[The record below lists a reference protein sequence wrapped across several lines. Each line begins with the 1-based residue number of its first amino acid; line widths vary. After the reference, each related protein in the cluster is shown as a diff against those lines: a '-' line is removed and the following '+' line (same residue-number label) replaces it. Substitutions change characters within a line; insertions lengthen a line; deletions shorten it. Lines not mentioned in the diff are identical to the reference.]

1 MKVLCVVH
9 SPFFGGPH
17 NEALRLE
24 QPLRRRGWEIEVAIP
39 DEPGSAAARLEA
51 AGVPVHSLPL
61 SRLRASPDPRL
72 LLGFARDF
80 RPSVDRLEE
89 TIEATG
95 ADVVQI
101 GGLVNPHAAFAARRA
116 GAAVVWQIVDSR
128 APAPLRR
135 AAMPVVRRY
144 ADAVMF
150 DGEALIGLHGG
161 RESLPLQTF
170 VYFPPVD
177 TGRFVPSPESRREV
191 RGDLGIPGDAP
202 VVGTV
207 SGLNPMKGVE
217 FFVDAA
223 AEVAAALPETWFV
236 VVGGAPAS
244 HRAYGER
251 LEDRA
256 AQLALPNPILFAG
269 ERADVERWYPAFDV
283 DLITSVPRSE
293 GTTTTA
299 LEAQACGVPV
309 VATRVAAVGEVV
321 EDGVTGLLVPP
332 ERPRAIA
339 EAVLRLLG
347 DEALRG
353 RMGAAGRKA
362 AIERFDAEHA
372 ADVYVRAY
380 EAALAHATGRRP
392 SSHGWNRRSRRS

>member
-24 QPLRRRGWEIEVAIP
+24 APLRRRGWEIEVAIP

-51 AGVPVHSLPL
+51 EGVPVHALLL

-72 LLGFARDF
+72 LVRFARDF
-80 RPSVDRLEE
+80 RPSVQGLEE
-89 TIEATG
+89 VIEETG

-128 APAPLRR
+128 APAPVRR
-135 AAMPVVRRY
+135 VAMPLVRRL

-161 RESLPLQTF
+161 RESLALPAF

-177 TGRFVPSPESRREV
+177 TKRFVPSAEERRAFREE
-191 RGDLGIPGDAP
+191 LGLPLDSP

-207 SGLNPMKGVE
+207 ASLNPMKGLE
-217 FFVDAA
+217 HFLDAA
-223 AEVAAALPETWFV
+223 AQISAVRPETRFV
-236 VVGGAPAS
+236 IVGGAPET
-244 HRAYGER
+244 HLAYRER
-251 LEDRA
+251 LRRHADE
-256 AQLALPNPILFAG
+256 LELPNPVVFAG
-269 ERADVERWYPAFDV
+269 ERPDVERCYAAFDV
-283 DLITSVPRSE
+283 HVISSLPRSE

-299 LEAQACGVPV
+299 LEAQSCGVPV
-309 VATRVAAVGEVV
+309 VATRVAAVAEVV
-321 EDGVTGLLVPP
+321 DDGVTGLLVAP
-332 ERPRAIA
+332 EQPEAIA
-339 EAVLRLLG
+339 EAVLRLLA
-347 DEALRG
+347 DEEDRAG
-353 RMGAAGRKA
+353 MGAAGRA
-362 AIERFDAEHA
+362 AALERFDAERV
-372 ADVYVRAY
+372 ADTYVSAY
-380 EAALAHATGRRP
+380 EAALAHMAARVTT
-392 SSHGWNRRSRRS
+392 

>member
-24 QPLRRRGWEIEVAIP
+24 EPLRRRGWEIEVAIP
-39 DEPGSAAARLEA
+39 DEPGSAAARLEE
-51 AGVPVHSLPL
+51 AGVRVHSLPL
-61 SRLRASPDPRL
+61 SRLRASLDPRL
-72 LLGFARDF
+72 LIGFARDF
-80 RPSVDRLEE
+80 RPSVGRLER
-89 TIEATG
+89 TIEDTC

-135 AAMPVVRRY
+135 VAMPLVRRL

-150 DGEALIGLHGG
+150 DGEALITLHGG
-161 RESLPLQTF
+161 RESLSMPVF

-177 TGRFVPSPESRREV
+177 TKRFAPSAERRREV
-191 RGDLGIPGDAP
+191 RNELGISANAP

-207 SGLNPMKGVE
+207 SSLNPMKGVE
-217 FFVDAA
+217 YFLDAA
-223 AEVAAALPETWFV
+223 AQVAAARPGAWFV

-251 LEDRA
+251 LRERA
-256 AQLALPNPILFAG
+256 NELGLANSIVFAG

-283 DLITSVPRSE
+283 DLITSLPRSE

-321 EDGVTGLLVPP
+321 ADGVTGLLVPP
-332 ERPRAIA
+332 ERPQAIA
-339 EAVLRLLG
+339 DAVLWLLAD
-347 DEALRG
+347 DELRAG
-353 RMGAAGRKA
+353 MGAAGREA
-362 AIERFDAEHA
+362 AIERFDAERA
-372 ADVYVRAY
+372 AEVYVEAY
-380 EAALAHATGRRP
+380 EAALAHAAARA
-392 SSHGWNRRSRRS
+392 S

>member
-72 LLGFARDF
+72 LLRFARDF

-89 TIEATG
+89 TIEETG

-128 APAPLRR
+128 SPAPVRR
-135 AAMPVVRRY
+135 AAMLVVRRL

-161 RESLPLQTF
+161 RESLAVQTF

-177 TGRFVPSPESRREV
+177 TERFVPSAESRRQV
-191 RGDLGIPGDAP
+191 RDELGIPGDAP

-217 FFVDAA
+217 YFVGAA
-223 AEVAAALPETWFV
+223 AQVAATRPETWFI

-244 HRAYGER
+244 HRDYGER
-251 LEDRA
+251 LRR
-256 AQLALPNPILFAG
+256 LADELVFSNPVVFAG
-269 ERADVERWYPAFDV
+269 ERSDVERWYPAFDV
-283 DLITSVPRSE
+283 DLITSLPRSE

-321 EDGVTGLLVPP
+321 ADGVTGLLVPP
-332 ERPRAIA
+332 EEPRAIA
-339 EAVLRLLG
+339 DAVLRLLG
-347 DEALRG
+347 DDALRA
-353 RMGAAGRKA
+353 RMGAAGREE
-362 AIERFDAEHA
+362 AIERFDVECA
-372 ADVYVRAY
+372 ADVYVQAY
-380 EAALAHATGRRP
+380 ESALAYAAERG
-392 SSHGWNRRSRRS
+392 